1 MVRRRL
7 MFEND
12 TQLVEADS
20 WKQKTPSVSLV
31 PGDMFRC
38 RRGPYFVSSETGK
51 LTPLGRADTF
61 TLKGIAAPRKGGKR
75 AYLIGVPV
83 NGRFPEMVYVGG
95 EFFMEDLGIMM
106 QPHIITKCRKK
117 TVANVLHQTGK
128 KRKRKKKCT
137 LA

>member
-1 MVRRRL
+1 

>member
-1 MVRRRL
+1 

-20 WKQKTPSVSLV
+20 WKQQAPSVSLV

-38 RRGPYFVSSETGK
+38 RRGPYHVSSESGK
-51 LTPLGRADTF
+51 ITPMGRANTF
-61 TLKGIAAPRKGGKR
+61 TLKGIAAPCKGGKR
-75 AYLIGVPV
+75 AYLVGVPV
-83 NGRFPEMVYVGG
+83 NGSFPEMVYVGE
-95 EFFMEDLGIMM
+95 EFFMEDLSIMM

-128 KRKRKKKCT
+128 KRKRKKNRT
-137 LA
+137 LAE

>member
-1 MVRRRL
+1 

-12 TQLVEADS
+12 TKLVEANS

-31 PGDMFRC
+31 PGDMSRC

-51 LTPLGRADTF
+51 VTPLGRADTF
-61 TLKGIAAPRKGGKR
+61 TLKGIGVSRKKRGKL

-83 NGRFPEMVYVGG
+83 NGSFPEMIYVGK
-95 EFFMEDLGIMM
+95 EFFSEDLSIMM

-117 TVANVLHQTGK
+117 TVVNVLHQTGK
-128 KRKRKKKCT
+128 KRKRKKKRT
-137 LA
+137 LAE